1 MAKPMQLGD
10 KGVKVKELQEALI
23 REGFYKGTVDGDFG
37 PKTDAAV
44 RTFQRKKG
52 MVADGI
58 VGDRTKAAL
67 QLMRG
72 HTSEVPSFALTEVD
86 LKTAARSLGVP
97 LAAIKAVSEVESAG
111 YGFLDPGIPKV
122 LYERHWMYRYC
133 TQKKYRDT
141 IGMDSMFAALV
152 GRDGM
157 DNFINK
163 TPGGYRGGKHEW
175 TRFMSA
181 SKKIHPAAAICSTSF
196 GRYQIMGFHW
206 QTLGYKSPQEFFDAM
221 CVSEGEQLKAFVK
234 FIKND
239 TKMHAALKNQ
249 DWKEFAKRYN
259 GPAYAKNQYDTRLA
273 SAFAKH
279 S

>member
-1 MAKPMQLGD
+1 MAKPIQKGD
-10 KGVKVKELQEALI
+10 RGIRVKELQEALI
-23 REGFYKGTVDGDFG
+23 REGILKGTADGDFG

-44 RTFQRKKG
+44 RAFQRKKG

-67 QLMRG
+67 LLMRG
-72 HTSEVPSFALTEVD
+72 HTSEVPSFALTEAD
-86 LKTAARSLGVP
+86 LKSAARSLGVP

-111 YGFLDPGIPKV
+111 FGFLDEGIPKV

-141 IGMDSMFAALV
+141 INLNSTFAALV

-163 TPGGYRGGKHEW
+163 TPGGYRGGKNEW
-175 TRFMSA
+175 KRFKSA
-181 SKKIHPAAAICSTSF
+181 AAKIHEAAAICSTSF

-206 QTLGYKSPQEFFDAM
+206 QGLGYKSPKAFFDAM

-239 TKMHAALKNQ
+239 TKMHAALKNLA
-249 DWKEFAKRYN
+249 WKDFAKRYN
-259 GPAYAKNQYDTRLA
+259 GTNYKVNSYDIKLAVAYDR
-273 SAFAKH
+273 H